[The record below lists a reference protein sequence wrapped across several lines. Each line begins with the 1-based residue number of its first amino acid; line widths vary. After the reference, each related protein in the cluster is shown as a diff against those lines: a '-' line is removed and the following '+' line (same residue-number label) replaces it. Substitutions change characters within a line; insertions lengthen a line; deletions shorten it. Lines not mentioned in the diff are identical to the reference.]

1 MSPAL
6 MYWFL
11 GGIVLISLY
20 YLLGAPLT
28 VANVILGGVPLVF
41 IIVVTIMINR
51 EKRKQKREAGESGVI
66 PPDKRKTDIF

>member
-11 GGIVLISLY
+11 GGIILISLY

-28 VANVILGGVPLVF
+28 VGNVILGGVPLVF
-41 IIVVTIMINR
+41 IIVVTILISR
-51 EKRKQKREAGESGVI
+51 EKRRQKRQDGKSGVI